1 MSDRDIDEL
10 FRRFADLDREL
21 KDLRTEVNQLKWYQQ
36 HGTNGAV
43 AYSASTP
50 PVFNSDGTQDYNFY
64 KRHFVNND
72 KPAQWP
78 NEPYT
83 DYLNRIGE
91 YNEAMIY
98 EDDSK

>member
-1 MSDRDIDEL
+1 MTDRDIDEL

-21 KDLRTEVNQLKWYQQ
+21 KELRTEVNQLKWYQQ

-43 AYSASTP
+43 AYSA
-50 PVFNSDGTQDYNFY
+50 NSAKWVPQWEENLEPT
-64 KRHFVNND
+64 

-83 DYLNRIGE
+83 DYLKRIGE
-91 YNEAMIY
+91 YNEALIY
-98 EDDSK
+98 EDDGK

>member
-21 KDLRTEVNQLKWYQQ
+21 KELKAEVGEIKRFQP
-36 HGTNGAV
+36 V
-43 AYSASTP
+43 AIGP
-50 PVFNSDGTQDYNFY
+50 IQFGQPRILGRD
-64 KRHFVNND
+64 ND

-78 NEPYT
+78 NESYT
-83 DYLNRIGE
+83 DYLKRMGE
-91 YNEAMIY
+91 YNEAMNY

>member
-1 MSDRDIDEL
+1 MTTDFDITNLYQKWIE
-10 FRRFADLDREL
+10 LDREL
-21 KDLRTEVNQLKWYQQ
+21 KLLKQEVSDIKSMQQ
-36 HGTNGAV
+36 PKKQWVPQWEENLEPT
-43 AYSASTP
+43 
-50 PVFNSDGTQDYNFY
+50 
-64 KRHFVNND
+64 

-83 DYLNRIGE
+83 DYLKRIGE

>member
-1 MSDRDIDEL
+1 MSDFAIQEL
-10 FRRFADLDREL
+10 YKKWIELDREL
-21 KDLRTEVNQLKWYQQ
+21 KQLRAEVNQIKGLQYFTKCSILKD
-36 HGTNGAV
+36 TNVG
-43 AYSASTP
+43 YSGNT
-50 PVFNSDGTQDYNFY
+50 
-64 KRHFVNND
+64 

-83 DYLNRIGE
+83 DYLKRIGE

>member
-21 KDLRTEVNQLKWYQQ
+21 KELRTEVNQLKWYQQ

-43 AYSASTP
+43 AYSATP
-50 PVFNSDGTQDYNFY
+50 EKKQWVPQWEENLEPN
-64 KRHFVNND
+64 

-83 DYLNRIGE
+83 DYLKRIGE
-91 YNEAMIY
+91 YNEAMNY
-98 EDDSK
+98 EDDTK

>member
-10 FRRFADLDREL
+10 FRRFYDLDREL
-21 KDLRTEVNQLKWYQQ
+21 KELRTEVNQLKWYQQ

-43 AYSASTP
+43 AYSATARYP
-50 PVFNSDGTQDYNFY
+50 GKEEWREEF
-64 KRHFVNND
+64 

-83 DYLNRIGE
+83 DYLKRIGE

-98 EDDSK
+98 EDGTK